1 MRKLFSGIA
10 GCLMLLPVYNQH
22 LIKGTIIDSENVVMP
37 MVNVAFL
44 NQADSS

>member
-1 MRKLFSGIA
+1 MRKLFSGIV
-10 GCLMLLPVYNQH
+10 GCLMLLPVYSQR

-37 MVNVAFL
+37 MVNVDFL